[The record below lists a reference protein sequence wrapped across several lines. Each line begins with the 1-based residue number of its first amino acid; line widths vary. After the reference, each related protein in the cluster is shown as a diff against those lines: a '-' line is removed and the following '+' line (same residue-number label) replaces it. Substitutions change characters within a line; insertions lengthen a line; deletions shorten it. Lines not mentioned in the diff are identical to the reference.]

1 MNILHIHNY
10 WSVYKCF
17 IAMFVA
23 NIKYVFDT
31 SC

>member
-17 IAMFVA
+17 IAMFV
-23 NIKYVFDT
+23 NIKYVFDI
-31 SC
+31 SY